1 MNLLEVLISE
11 YRARPEL
18 ALFRVLAMI
27 VIVLLANTFAGYAKK
42 RKGKTLGRSLR
53 YLSYSFYILAHIPLI
68 QFLSVL
74 PFFPWDLAGDIVF
87 ILFGITALY
96 SSKYLAETIKLM
108 DHLR

>member
-1 MNLLEVLISE
+1 MNPLDILVSE
-11 YRARPEL
+11 YRNQPEL
-18 ALFRVLAMI
+18 ALFRILAMV
-27 VIVLLANTFAGYAKK
+27 VIILLANKFAGYAKM

-68 QFLSVL
+68 HFLSVL
-74 PFFPWDLAGDIVF
+74 PLFPWDLAGEIVF

-108 DHLR
+108 DHIR